1 MPAYCP
7 FSIDPLSNP
16 IGALIRGLDL
26 TETVNRDALLDIRSA
41 WSRYLVLVFEGQEL
55 TPAQQ
60 LNFARQLGRVIQ
72 YPMVQGLPDYPE
84 IVPVVKLPH
93 ETRNFG
99 GVWHSD
105 TTYLPNPPS
114 ATLLLAR
121 ELPPREVIRS
131 LQICIWLMMLCQ
143 IRQNRLL
150 TN

>member
-143 IRQNRLL
+143 IRQNRSSM
-150 TN
+150 N